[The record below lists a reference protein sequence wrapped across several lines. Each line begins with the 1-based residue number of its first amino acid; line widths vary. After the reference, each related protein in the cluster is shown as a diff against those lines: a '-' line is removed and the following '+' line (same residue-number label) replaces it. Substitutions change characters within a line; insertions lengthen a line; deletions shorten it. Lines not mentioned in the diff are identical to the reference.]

1 MVNKAT
7 VTVST
12 ALPLSSVYLSDSD
25 LPLEMAEFNKHQ
37 LSSYIRHLQKLNT
50 IGLL

>member
-25 LPLEMAEFNKHQ
+25 LPLKMAEFNKQQ
-37 LSSYIRHLQKLNT
+37 LPSYVHHLQELNT
-50 IGLL
+50 IRLL